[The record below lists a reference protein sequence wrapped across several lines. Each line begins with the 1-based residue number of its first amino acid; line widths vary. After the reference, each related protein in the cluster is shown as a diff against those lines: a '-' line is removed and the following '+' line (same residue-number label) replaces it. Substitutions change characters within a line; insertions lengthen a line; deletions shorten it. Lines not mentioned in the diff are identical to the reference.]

1 VLRRLR
7 EEAAGGA
14 WGGVDVEEKMKVGSR
29 IQDERLWIERLVAV
43 SLISALII
51 EPYLGG
57 LRLAR
62 GNASAPSVA
71 SMKL

>member
-1 VLRRLR
+1 
-7 EEAAGGA
+7 
-14 WGGVDVEEKMKVGSR
+14 MKVGSR